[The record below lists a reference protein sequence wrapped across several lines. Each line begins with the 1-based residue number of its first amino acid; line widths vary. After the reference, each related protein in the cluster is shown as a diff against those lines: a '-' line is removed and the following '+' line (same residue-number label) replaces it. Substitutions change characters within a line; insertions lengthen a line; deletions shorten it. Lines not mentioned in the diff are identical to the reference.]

1 MEIVT
6 LTQGTPEWLAHRAK
20 HFNASDAPA
29 MLGVSPH
36 KTRRQLLAELQTG
49 ITPEVDAAT
58 QRRFNNGHRLEALA
72 RPLAEQLI
80 GEPLYPVTGT
90 NGRYSASFDGLTLGE
105 ETAFE
110 HKALNA
116 ELRAV
121 FAGDGELPLHYR
133 VQMEHQF
140 LVSGAERILFMASDW
155 DASGNLLEQKH
166 RWVEPDPALREQL
179 VAGWEQFAA
188 DLQTFEPTPAAP
200 AAVGVSPETLPALR
214 IEVEGT
220 VIASNLVA
228 FRETAI
234 AAVRSVKRELS
245 TDQDF
250 ADAELSVR
258 WCREVESRIDAAKA
272 HALAQTATIDELFR
286 ALDAIT
292 DESRRVRL
300 DLEKRVKFRKD
311 EIRAEI
317 VRDAQRALAKHVGQ
331 LSAEMEP
338 HRMPA
343 TRADFAAAIKGKR
356 SIDAM
361 HDAVDAALAAARIEA
376 DSMAQIMRWNLAL
389 YREKAAG
396 REFLFA
402 DLPAHLIRPTAEFRE
417 FVEVRIERHRL
428 AEEALAARER
438 EAREAAE
445 LAMEARAAAAETAK
459 ASGPPKPYQ
468 ELAKAREEHAA
479 LVANG
484 PACPESHWPADEP
497 AGLSL
502 GDLNERLGITMS
514 AAFIAS
520 TLGITPAGKNRRAVL
535 FTERQFAAVCRQ
547 LIAHVEAA
555 RVRHS
560 KSSNRHEMEV
570 AHASR

>member
-36 KTRRQLLAELQTG
+36 KTRRQLLAEMQTG
-49 ITPEVDAAT
+49 LTPEVDAAT

-90 NGRYSASFDGLTLGE
+90 NGRYSASFDGLTLGQ
-105 ETAFE
+105 ETGFE

-116 ELRAV
+116 ELRGV
-121 FAGDGELPLHYR
+121 FAADAELPLHYR

-155 DASGNLLEQKH
+155 DADGHLIEENH
-166 RWVEPDPALREQL
+166 RWVAPDPALRERL
-179 VAGWEQFAA
+179 IAGWERFAA
-188 DLQTFEPTPAAP
+188 DLAEFEPTPAAAP
-200 AAVGVSPETLPALR
+200 SPVGASPETLPALR

-250 ADAELSVR
+250 ADAEMSVK

-272 HALAQTATIDELFR
+272 HALAQTASIDELFR

-292 DESRRVRL
+292 DEARRVRL
-300 DLEKRVKFRKD
+300 DLEKRVKSRKD

-338 HRMPA
+338 HRMPEM
-343 TRADFAAAIKGKR
+343 RADFAAAIKGKR

-389 YREKAAG
+389 YRDKAAG

-438 EAREAAE
+438 EALEAAE
-445 LAMEARAAAAETAK
+445 MARQAKAAAAVPRPVTPEPIAEP
-459 ASGPPKPYQ
+459 GPG
-468 ELAKAREEHAA
+468 A
-479 LVANG
+479 
-484 PACPESHWPADEP
+484 PADEG
-497 AGLSL
+497 ATLSL
-502 GDLNERLGITMS
+502 GDVCELFGFTMS
-514 AAFIAS
+514 AAFVTE
-520 TLGITPAGKNRRAVL
+520 TLGVRPAGKARRAIL
-535 FTERQFAAVCRQ
+535 FTDSQFAAIGAALAR
-547 LIAHVEAA
+547 HVSAVVARERRLTEAMD
-555 RVRHS
+555 RLPKR
-560 KSSNRHEMEV
+560 MEV
-570 AHASR
+570 ANASR

>member
-1 MEIVT
+1 MNTVT
-6 LTQGTPEWLAHRAK
+6 LVQGSPEWLAHRAK

-29 MLGVSPH
+29 VLGVSPH

-49 ITPEVDAAT
+49 ITPELDAAT

-72 RPLAEQLI
+72 RPLAEKLI

-105 ETAFE
+105 ETGFE

-116 ELRAV
+116 ELREV
-121 FAGDGELPLHYR
+121 FAADAELPLHYR

-140 LVSGAERILFMASDW
+140 LVSGADRILFMASDW
-155 DASGNLLEQKH
+155 DASGNPIEEHH
-166 RWVEPDPALREQL
+166 RWVEPDPALRERL
-179 VAGWEQFAA
+179 IAGWEQFAA
-188 DLQTFEPTPAAP
+188 DLAEFEPTPAAAP
-200 AAVGVSPETLPALR
+200 APVGASPETLPALR

-250 ADAELSVR
+250 ADAELSVK

-272 HALAQTATIDELFR
+272 HALAQTASIDELFR

-292 DESRRVRL
+292 DEARRVRL
-300 DLEKRVKFRKD
+300 DLEKRVKSRKD

-331 LSAEMEP
+331 LSAELEP
-338 HRMPA
+338 HRMPEI
-343 TRADFAAAIKGKR
+343 RADFAAAIKGKR

-376 DSMAQIMRWNLAL
+376 GSVAGTMRANLAF
-389 YREKAAG
+389 YREHAAG

-402 DLPAHLIRPTAEFRE
+402 DLPAYLIRPTAEFRE

-428 AEEALAARER
+428 AEEARAARER
-438 EAREAAE
+438 EALEAAE
-445 LAMEARAAAAETAK
+445 MARQAKAAAAVPRHVT
-459 ASGPPKPYQ
+459 
-468 ELAKAREEHAA
+468 
-479 LVANG
+479 
-484 PACPESHWPADEP
+484 PESIAEPGPGAPADEG
-497 AGLSL
+497 ATLSL
-502 GDLNERLGITMS
+502 GDVCELFGFTMS
-514 AAFIAS
+514 AAFVTE
-520 TLGITPAGKNRRAVL
+520 TLGVPPAGKNRRAIL
-535 FTERQFAAVCRQ
+535 FTDSQFAAIGAALAR
-547 LIAHVEAA
+547 HVSAVVARERRLTEAMD
-555 RVRHS
+555 RIPQ
-560 KSSNRHEMEV
+560 EMEV
-570 AHASR
+570 ANASR

>member
-6 LTQGTPEWLAHRAK
+6 LAQGSPEWLAHRARY
-20 HFNASDAPA
+20 FNASDAPA
-29 MLGVSPH
+29 MLGASPH
-36 KTRRQLLAELQTG
+36 KTRRQLLAELSTG

-90 NGRYSASFDGLTLGE
+90 NGLYSASFDGLTLGQ
-105 ETAFE
+105 ETGFE

-121 FAGDGELPLHYR
+121 FAGDADHLPMHYR

-140 LVSGAERILFMASDW
+140 LVSGADRILFMASNW
-155 DASGNLLEQKH
+155 DDAGNLIEEHH
-166 RWVEPDPALREQL
+166 RWVEPDPALRERL
-179 VAGWEQFAA
+179 IAGWDRFAA
-188 DLQTFEPTPAAP
+188 DLAAFEPAPAAAP
-200 AAVGVSPETLPALR
+200 APVGVAPETLPALR

-234 AAVRSVKRELS
+234 AAVRGVKRDLI

-250 ADAELSVR
+250 ADAELSVK
-258 WCREVESRIDAAKA
+258 WCREVEDRIDAAKR
-272 HALAQTATIDELFR
+272 HALAQTASIDELFR

-300 DLEKRVKFRKD
+300 DLEKRVKTRKD
-311 EIRAEI
+311 EIRGEI

-331 LSAEMEP
+331 LSAELAP
-338 HRMPA
+338 HRMPDI
-343 TRADFAAAIKGKR
+343 RADFAAAIKGKR
-356 SIDAM
+356 SIESM
-361 HDAVDAALAAARIEA
+361 HDAVDSALAAARIEA
-376 DSMAQIMRWNLAL
+376 DGVARIMRANLAF
-389 YREKAAG
+389 YREHADG
-396 REFLFA
+396 RDFLFA
-402 DLPAHLIRPTAEFRE
+402 DIAAHLIRPECEFAQW
-417 FVEVRIERHRL
+417 VEARIERHRM
-428 AEEALAARER
+428 AEEARAARER

-445 LAMEARAAAAETAK
+445 RERLAVRAAEANTRLRETFASLEREAEYKAAAQDK
-459 ASGPPKPYQ
+459 PKP
-468 ELAKAREEHAA
+468 EAGA
-479 LVANG
+479 
-484 PACPESHWPADEP
+484 PADEP

-502 GDLNERLGITMS
+502 GELNARLGWTMS
-514 AAFIAS
+514 AAFVAG
-520 TLGITPAGKNRRAVL
+520 TLGITPAGKSRNAIL

-560 KSSNRHEMEV
+560 KGSNRQEMEV
-570 AHASR
+570 ANASR

>member
-1 MEIVT
+1 MNTVT
-6 LTQGTPEWLAHRAK
+6 IAQGSPDWLAHRAR

-36 KTRRQLLAELQTG
+36 KTRRQLLAERSTG
-49 ITPEVDAAT
+49 MTPEVDAAT

-72 RPLAEQLI
+72 RPLAEKLI

-105 ETAFE
+105 ETGFE

-121 FAGDGELPLHYR
+121 FAGDGDHLPMHYR

-140 LVSGAERILFMASDW
+140 LVSGADRILFMASNW
-155 DASGNLLEQKH
+155 DDAGSLIEEHHL
-166 RWVEPDPALREQL
+166 WIEPDPALRERL
-179 VAGWEQFAA
+179 IAGWDQFAA
-188 DLQTFEPTPAAP
+188 DLAAFEPAPAAAP
-200 AAVGVSPETLPALR
+200 APVGASPETLPALR

-220 VIASNLVA
+220 VIASNLIA

-234 AAVRSVKRELS
+234 AAVRAVKRDLI

-250 ADAELSVR
+250 ADAEMSVK
-258 WCREVESRIDAAKA
+258 WCKEVESRIEAAKA
-272 HALAQTATIDELFR
+272 HALAQTASIDELFR

-300 DLEKRVKFRKD
+300 DLEKRVKSRKD

-331 LSAEMEP
+331 LSAELTP
-338 HRMPA
+338 HRVPEMHP
-343 TRADFAAAIKGKR
+343 DFAGAIKGKR
-356 SIDAM
+356 SIEAM
-361 HDAVDAALAAARIEA
+361 HDAVDAALASAKIAA
-376 DSMAQIMRWNLAL
+376 DSVARTMRANLAF
-389 YREKAAG
+389 YRERVAD
-396 REFLFA
+396 RDFLFA
-402 DLPAHLIRPTAEFRE
+402 DVAGYLTRQEAEFADWI
-417 FVEVRIERHRL
+417 EVRIERHRL
-428 AEEALAARER
+428 AEEAKKAREMEVLAAER
-438 EAREAAE
+438 KRIEE
-445 LAMEARAAAAETAK
+445 AAAAAPPTAPEPVPGY
-459 ASGPPKPYQ
+459 SYTQ
-468 ELAKAREEHAA
+468 AREDFSVAHAA
-479 LVANG
+479 AK
-484 PACPESHWPADEP
+484 PEAGALADEP

-502 GDLNERLGITMS
+502 GELNARLGLTMS
-514 AAFIAS
+514 AAFVAG
-520 TLGITPAGKNRRAVL
+520 TLGITPAGKSRNAIL

-560 KSSNRHEMEV
+560 KGSNRQEMEV
-570 AHASR
+570 ANASR

>member
-1 MEIVT
+1 METVT
-6 LTQGTPEWLAHRAK
+6 IAQGSPEWLAHRAK

-72 RPLAEQLI
+72 RPLAEKLI

-105 ETAFE
+105 ETGFE

-116 ELRAV
+116 ELRGA
-121 FAGDGELPLHYR
+121 FAADAELPLHYR
-133 VQMEHQF
+133 VQMEHQL
-140 LVSGAERILFMASDW
+140 LVSGADRILFMASDW
-155 DASGNLLEQKH
+155 DADGNLIEEHH
-166 RWVEPDPALREQL
+166 RWVEPDPALRERL
-179 VAGWEQFAA
+179 IAGWERFSA
-188 DLQTFEPTPAAP
+188 DRAEFEPTPAAAP
-200 AAVGVSPETLPALR
+200 SPVGASPETLPALR
-214 IEVEGT
+214 IVVEGT
-220 VIASNLVA
+220 VLASNLVA

-250 ADAELSVR
+250 ADAEMSVK

-272 HALAQTATIDELFR
+272 HALAQTASIDELFR

-292 DESRRVRL
+292 DEARRVRL
-300 DLEKRVKFRKD
+300 DLEKRVKSRKD

-331 LSAEMEP
+331 LSAELEP
-338 HRMPA
+338 HRMPEM
-343 TRADFAAAIKGKR
+343 RADFAAAIKGKR

-376 DSMAQIMRWNLAL
+376 GSVAGTMRANLAF
-389 YREKAAG
+389 YREHAAG

-402 DLPAHLIRPTAEFRE
+402 DLPAYLIRPTAEFRE

-428 AEEALAARER
+428 AEEDRAARER
-438 EAREAAE
+438 EALEAAE
-445 LAMEARAAAAETAK
+445 MARQAKAAAAVPRPVTPEPIAEPI
-459 ASGPPKPYQ
+459 AEPGPG
-468 ELAKAREEHAA
+468 A
-479 LVANG
+479 
-484 PACPESHWPADEP
+484 PADEG
-497 AGLSL
+497 ATLSL
-502 GDLNERLGITMS
+502 GDVCELFGFTMS
-514 AAFIAS
+514 AAFVTE
-520 TLGITPAGKNRRAVL
+520 TLGVTPAGKNRRAIL
-535 FTERQFAAVCRQ
+535 FTDSQFAAIGAALAR
-547 LIAHVEAA
+547 HVSAVVARERRPTEAMD
-555 RVRHS
+555 RIPQ
-560 KSSNRHEMEV
+560 EMEV
-570 AHASR
+570 ANASR